1 MDLAGPLL
9 GLLLLGLLLA
19 IPILAIS
26 AFLRVRRLERK
37 ASGAAPEES
46 GATARVGVLEERL
59 AEWEARWRSLEQ
71 RLWAVEEQSR
81 GVAPPA
87 PAKAPA
93 PVTPKPPPPA
103 VPAAPPLQPVAPA
116 PTAARPR
123 PTGLDLETLIA
134 GRWLN
139 RIGILA
145 LLLAV
150 AFFLKYAFDN
160 DWVGERGRVAI
171 GLLCGS
177 GLLVYS
183 EWLRRRGY
191 RYFSE
196 GIAGLGAGVLY
207 LSLYAGWS
215 FYHLFP
221 QAAAFAGMVVVTAA
235 MVAVALGRDCQRLAL
250 VALVGGFLT
259 PILLST
265 GKDQQVVLFTYLAV
279 LDAGLLALARFRHW
293 RSLEF
298 LSFVATQVY
307 FWGWYSSFYNDEKL
321 GRTAAF
327 ATLFFLLFAALP
339 VAGSRRTGTLFQG
352 QGILVLLNAFW
363 FLLALRA
370 MLWPERRWALT
381 LAVLGLAACHLGIAQ
396 TAARPKE
403 GETSLVRLLFAG
415 LALTFVTLAI
425 PIRLEGKWITM
436 AWAVEGA
443 VLVWSS
449 LQSRVRFLRHAAA
462 VLFGLVL
469 VRLLFFPIPAER
481 FLLNARF
488 AAFAVAIAA
497 AAFSLLAA
505 KRRPAAVEPEAR
517 PFFALLGIGANVLT
531 VWALSLEAWDLFGR
545 QRPAWGLDSEL
556 AQQLALSLL
565 WTLYATGLILFGV
578 RRSAVPLRWQGL
590 LLLGLAVAKVFL
602 FDLSFLERVY
612 RIASFLAL
620 GVVLLAVSFLYQ
632 RSRSLAADKPEEKP

>member
-1 MDLAGPLL
+1 MAMDLAGPLL

-87 PAKAPA
+87 PAKAPPPAPPKPPPAPAKPPA
-93 PVTPKPPPPA
+93 PVTPNPPPPA

-145 LLLAV
+145 LLLAA
-150 AFFLKYAFDN
+150 AFFLKCAFDN

-235 MVAVALGRDCQRLAL
+235 MVAVALGRDSQRLAL

-279 LDAGLLALARFRHW
+279 LDAGLLADRKSTRLN
-293 RSLEF
+293 
-298 LSFVATQVY
+298 
-307 FWGWYSSFYNDEKL
+307 SS
-321 GRTAAF
+321 
-327 ATLFFLLFAALP
+327 
-339 VAGSRRTGTLFQG
+339 
-352 QGILVLLNAFW
+352 
-363 FLLALRA
+363 
-370 MLWPERRWALT
+370 
-381 LAVLGLAACHLGIAQ
+381 H
-396 TAARPKE
+396 
-403 GETSLVRLLFAG
+403 
-415 LALTFVTLAI
+415 
-425 PIRLEGKWITM
+425 
-436 AWAVEGA
+436 
-443 VLVWSS
+443 
-449 LQSRVRFLRHAAA
+449 
-462 VLFGLVL
+462 
-469 VRLLFFPIPAER
+469 
-481 FLLNARF
+481 
-488 AAFAVAIAA
+488 
-497 AAFSLLAA
+497 
-505 KRRPAAVEPEAR
+505 
-517 PFFALLGIGANVLT
+517 
-531 VWALSLEAWDLFGR
+531 
-545 QRPAWGLDSEL
+545 
-556 AQQLALSLL
+556 
-565 WTLYATGLILFGV
+565 
-578 RRSAVPLRWQGL
+578 
-590 LLLGLAVAKVFL
+590 
-602 FDLSFLERVY
+602 
-612 RIASFLAL
+612 
-620 GVVLLAVSFLYQ
+620 
-632 RSRSLAADKPEEKP
+632 

>member
-1 MDLAGPLL
+1 
-9 GLLLLGLLLA
+9 
-19 IPILAIS
+19 
-26 AFLRVRRLERK
+26 
-37 ASGAAPEES
+37 
-46 GATARVGVLEERL
+46 
-59 AEWEARWRSLEQ
+59 
-71 RLWAVEEQSR
+71 
-81 GVAPPA
+81 
-87 PAKAPA
+87 
-93 PVTPKPPPPA
+93 
-103 VPAAPPLQPVAPA
+103 
-116 PTAARPR
+116 
-123 PTGLDLETLIA
+123 
-134 GRWLN
+134 
-139 RIGILA
+139 
-145 LLLAV
+145 
-150 AFFLKYAFDN
+150 
-160 DWVGERGRVAI
+160 VAI

-339 VAGSRRTGTLFQG
+339 VVGSRRTGTLFQG

-565 WTLYATGLILFGV
+565 WT
-578 RRSAVPLRWQGL
+578 
-590 LLLGLAVAKVFL
+590 
-602 FDLSFLERVY
+602 
-612 RIASFLAL
+612 
-620 GVVLLAVSFLYQ
+620 
-632 RSRSLAADKPEEKP
+632 

>member
-1 MDLAGPLL
+1 MDVAGILLAVLL
-9 GLLLLGLLLA
+9 IGLLLVVPVLA
-19 IPILAIS
+19 VS
-26 AFLRVRRLERK
+26 AFIRVRRLERR
-37 ASGAAPEES
+37 SPGAGPGEYKPAHEK
-46 GATARVGVLEERL
+46 LEERL
-59 AEWEARWRSLEQ
+59 AEWDTRWRSLEQ
-71 RLWAVEEQSR
+71 RLRAVEEQAR

-87 PAKAPA
+87 AAKAPQPIA
-93 PVTPKPPPPA
+93 PKPPPPA
-103 VPAAPPLQPVAPA
+103 VHAAPPVVPA
-116 PTAARPR
+116 PTAARPG
-123 PTGLDLETLIA
+123 PAGLDLETLIA

-171 GLLCGS
+171 GLLCGT
-177 GLLVYS
+177 GLLAYS
-183 EWLRRRGY
+183 EWLLRRGY

-207 LSLYAGWS
+207 LSLYASWS

-221 QAAAFAGMVVVTAA
+221 QAAAFAGMVVVTTA
-235 MVAVALGRDCQRLAL
+235 MVAVALGRDSQRLAL
-250 VALVGGFLT
+250 VALTGGFLT

-339 VAGSRRTGTLFQG
+339 VVGSRRTGTLFQG

-381 LAVLGLAACHLGIAQ
+381 LAVLGLAAGHLGIAQ

-443 VLVWSS
+443 VLAWSS

-462 VLFGLVL
+462 VLFGLVV

-497 AAFSLLAA
+497 LGFSVLAA
-505 KRRPAAVEPEAR
+505 KRRPAAVEREAE

-531 VWALSLEAWDLFGR
+531 VWALSLEVWDLFGR
-545 QRPAWGLDSEL
+545 QRPAWGVDSEL

-578 RRSAVPLRWQGL
+578 RRSVLPLRWQGL
-590 LLLGLAVAKVFL
+590 LLLGFAVGKVFL

-632 RSRSLAADKPEEKP
+632 RSRSLAADKAEGKP